1 MRIRKKNTIACMHK
15 GLKQPCHKQLSKVSI
30 LHEQVPGMSRRSI
43 PPYSGF
49 PYREDL
55 ARLEA
60 EADEREQRQRK
71 DSSGAGG
78 VKEDVAVRKSKAK
91 KKRNRTKSAGKN
103 SGSCLKKKQQRA
115 LRYWS

>member
-1 MRIRKKNTIACMHK
+1 
-15 GLKQPCHKQLSKVSI
+15 
-30 LHEQVPGMSRRSI
+30 MSRRSI

-71 DSSGAGG
+71 DSTGAGG
-78 VKEDVAVRKSKAK
+78 AKEDVAVRKSKAK
-91 KKRNRTKSAGKN
+91 KKRNRTKSTGIILRRKGMFGILFMFEDNSISILVSIAGTT
-103 SGSCLKKKQQRA
+103 SHTIEIEGC
-115 LRYWS
+115 